1 MEVELQI
8 VNDFAR
14 FFGQTIFLYQ
24 RHYGQFHRCQCSRQ
38 LQDNTGFTAI
48 QRLFTVGSR
57 HDAKEHAVY
66 TDTSLD
72 DIRGIA
78 FVGFRIEIL
87 DVLAGELLM
96 LGQVEICTAVNTL
109 YFLETER
116 HQELNVCSSISV
128 VGQFVVVV
136 ITVMVI
142 TEAQRLVPFQAS
154 SLPTLE
160 PVKLCTRLHK
170 ELHFHLLELAHTED
184 ELAGYN
190 FVTESLTNLG
200 DTERNLHATGFL
212 YIKVIY
218 EDTLCRFRAKVYL
231 HGTIGGRAH
240 FS

>member
-1 MEVELQI
+1 
-8 VNDFAR
+8 
-14 FFGQTIFLYQ
+14 
-24 RHYGQFHRCQCSRQ
+24 
-38 LQDNTGFTAI
+38 
-48 QRLFTVGSR
+48 
-57 HDAKEHAVY
+57 
-66 TDTSLD
+66 
-72 DIRGIA
+72 
-78 FVGFRIEIL
+78 
-87 DVLAGELLM
+87 M

>member
-1 MEVELQI
+1 MVAQ
-8 VNDFAR
+8 
-14 FFGQTIFLYQ
+14 
-24 RHYGQFHRCQCSRQ
+24 
-38 LQDNTGFTAI
+38 
-48 QRLFTVGSR
+48 
-57 HDAKEHAVY
+57 
-66 TDTSLD
+66 
-72 DIRGIA
+72 
-78 FVGFRIEIL
+78 IEIRARVDAL
-87 DVLAGELLM
+87 DLL
-96 LGQVEICTAVNTL
+96 EP
-109 YFLETER
+109 ER
-116 HQELNVCSSISV
+116 EVVFDVRRGVGV

-231 HGTIGGRAH
+231 HGTIGGRPH
-240 FS
+240 FC